1 MADAPCLTAAGQD
14 VCVVSTLTCTT
25 SNDSTPAGSNCPQST
40 ARNVLFT
47 QEMDLNLN
55 QPGIAAGILT
65 IPPGY
70 APGMAMAPDVLV
82 SGAQCNFPADDPLAS
97 QPCPQSI
104 MTSLEDA
111 TIRGGGTGTTTNS
124 SYVLFCCEPEWHTTP
139 TVPLWSNG
147 TTVPVAFSS
156 APPATPVPD
165 DNNFHAAQGASV
177 VFGAEPRGIALDT
190 TYPLPAEQT
199 LGNPLHVSRPRP
211 VAHALVNPNPAN
223 IQCEWA
229 GQYVRQRRYKQS
241 ISGRGLRSALLLGRL
256 RRLRGVGLPSDAR
269 YPHWHTRAKRGY
281 LQDGTLQH
289 RYH

>member
-25 SNDSTPAGSNCPQST
+25 STDSTPAGSNCPQST

-55 QPGIAAGILT
+55 QPGIADGILT

-82 SGAQCNFPADDPLAS
+82 SGAQCNFPADDPLGS

-124 SYVLFCCEPEWHTTP
+124 SYVLFCCEPEWQTTP
-139 TVPLWSNG
+139 TIPLWSNA
-147 TTVPVAFSS
+147 TSVPVAFSS
-156 APPATPVPD
+156 VPPATPVPD
-165 DNNFHAAQGASV
+165 NNSFHAAQGASV
-177 VFGAEPRGIALDT
+177 VFGAEPRWDSARHYLSTPGGADCSQRDT
-190 TYPLPAEQT
+190 
-199 LGNPLHVSRPRP
+199 VSRPRR
-211 VAHALVNPNPAN
+211 VADAVVNPEPTS
-223 IQCEWA
+223 IQCERA
-229 GQYVRQRRYKQS
+229 GQYLRQRRYKQS
-241 ISGRGLRSALLLGRL
+241 LGGRGLRSPLLLGGLRL
-256 RRLRGVGLPSDAR
+256 LRGVGLPSDAR
-269 YPHWHTRAKRGY
+269 YPHWHPGAKRG
-281 LQDGTLQH
+281 
-289 RYH
+289 